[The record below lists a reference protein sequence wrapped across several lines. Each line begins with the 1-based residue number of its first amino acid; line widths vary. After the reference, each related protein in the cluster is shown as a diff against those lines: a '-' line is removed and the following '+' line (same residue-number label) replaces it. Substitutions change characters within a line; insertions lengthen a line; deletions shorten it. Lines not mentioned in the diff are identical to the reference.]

1 MRREAIL
8 ISTKSISVTKVTF
21 DENHVSV
28 SNDSSNQ
35 SVLLHRGSN
44 ESGMALV
51 SVLLIMSLMLILGLA
66 VTFTAVSDGAVTSN
80 FKNLTSGF
88 YAAEAGVSNL
98 HRVLRS
104 DKFVTASLPDPPA
117 VSLGEPTLT
126 RESFVE
132 AAEQMLNTRER
143 FDNDA
148 AYRTK
153 VKIKEFRQPYSASDT
168 NPAHATNRV
177 KFRDPAQPALGQIEP
192 YSVEYEVE
200 SVGEG
205 ISGLNGLVTIVE
217 EGVINFKLLVKGE
230 GGGIRVGSFSEFAL
244 FLNKFNPYAPEGPF
258 IYQGLGP
265 GDRFSGRIH
274 TNERFGFWTPAD
286 GSDAPVFRGY
296 VTQSYQSASYYR
308 HGAGVPPPPTDS
320 ASDVV
325 GGVLVAPQFLAGF
338 DRGVAPIPPAAN
350 AFDQARA
357 VIDGGFT
364 LSAGPPTDGELRATL
379 RPANDM
385 NAALPKS
392 DDPDSTT
399 PSLKPGVYV
408 PTDGEGFTGS
418 GLYIM
423 GDVDQMQLIA
433 DPNGNRQT
441 VKITQGKQVTTM
453 VIDMDAG
460 TTTIDTGTSTKTL
473 RGLPLDRSLGRH
485 DNRSAASLYVNGD
498 INSIQGPGRTGNG
511 GSAPAVDSNFAL
523 TITAGGHLSNN
534 SRKPVEGGNITITGD
549 ITYETPVA
557 NAAGEPINQDAANVL
572 GMFAS
577 GGNINIPS
585 DGKAPDNLV
594 VHASIAAF
602 ELKGADGNPVLGA
615 TGTPY
620 GGRIRS
626 DVLNYR
632 GMPNRGH
639 FTLVGGAQSSNYD
652 NLGVYDGA
660 FHGYMY
666 KGVWDSRYDNNLSP
680 PFYPGYAVD
689 AGGPTGTPSVTAQTN
704 HPLVVSHKRI
714 YYGAAQADEL
724 QNQ

>member
-1 MRREAIL
+1 MRRGATINDATEQNVMQI
-8 ISTKSISVTKVTF
+8 TFQKSRSPVPNSLAA
-21 DENHVSV
+21 ESAR
-28 SNDSSNQ
+28 
-35 SVLLHRGSN
+35 RGST

-51 SVLLIMSLMLILGLA
+51 AVLLIMSLMLILGLA

-98 HRVLRS
+98 HRILRS
-104 DKFVTASLPDPPA
+104 EKFVTASLPDPP
-117 VSLGEPTLT
+117 VVTTGQPTLT
-126 RESFVE
+126 SESFVA

-153 VKIKEFRQPYSASDT
+153 IKIKEFRAPFAANDT
-168 NPAHATNRV
+168 NPAHAGNRV
-177 KFRDPAQPALGQIEP
+177 RFRDPAQPALGQIEP

-217 EGVINFKLLVKGE
+217 EGVINFKLLVKGD

-244 FLNKFNPYAPEGPF
+244 FLDTFDPYNPEGPF

-296 VTQSYQSASYYR
+296 VTQSYQTASYYR
-308 HGAGVPPPPTDS
+308 HGGGAPPAPVDS
-320 ASDVV
+320 TSDVV

-338 DRGVAPIPPAAN
+338 DRGVPPIPPPTS

-357 VIDGGFT
+357 VIDGGFE
-364 LSAGPPTDGELRATL
+364 LSSGPPTDGELRATL
-379 RPANDM
+379 R
-385 NAALPKS
+385 AATDINTPLSKS
-392 DDPDSTT
+392 DNPDSTT

-423 GDVDQMQLIA
+423 GSVDQMQLVA

-441 VKITQGKQVTTM
+441 IRITQGRQVTTV

-460 TTTIDTGTSTKTL
+460 TTTIDTGTGTRTL
-473 RGLPLDRSLGRH
+473 RGLPLDRSLGRQ
-485 DNRSAASLYVNGD
+485 DNRSAASVYVYGD
-498 INSIQGPGRTGNG
+498 INSIHGPGREGNG
-511 GSAPAVDSNFAL
+511 GSMPAIDSNFAL
-523 TITAGGHLSNN
+523 TVTAGGSLSGNA
-534 SRKPVEGGNITITGD
+534 RKPVEGGNITITGD
-549 ITYETPVA
+549 ITYETPVV
-557 NAAGEPINQDAANVL
+557 NAAGEAINQDAANVL

-577 GGNINIPS
+577 GGNIIIPS
-585 DGKAPDNLV
+585 DGRAPDNLT

-602 ELKGADGNPVLGA
+602 ELKGPDGVPVLGP
-615 TGTPY
+615 TGTPH
-620 GGRIRS
+620 GGRIKS
-626 DVLNYR
+626 DVLNYQ
-632 GMPNRGH
+632 GMPNRGY

-666 KGVWDSRYDNNLSP
+666 KGVWDGRYDNNMSP

-689 AGGPTGTPSVTAQTN
+689 TGGPTGEPSVTAQTN
-704 HPLVVSHKRI
+704 HPLVISHKRI
-714 YYGAAQADEL
+714 YYGAARSDEL
-724 QNQ
+724 QNR

>member
-1 MRREAIL
+1 MRRGTNL
-8 ISTKSISVTKVTF
+8 IRTKSVSVTKTTF
-21 DENHVSV
+21 DGIHS
-28 SNDSSNQ
+28 SALKDSSDQSMPTHIASNQ
-35 SVLLHRGSN
+35 
-44 ESGMALV
+44 SGMALV

-104 DKFVTASLPDPPA
+104 DKFVTASLPDPPVVA
-117 VSLGEPTLT
+117 LGEPTLN
-126 RESFVE
+126 RESFVA

-143 FDNDA
+143 FDNDS
-148 AYRTK
+148 AYKTK
-153 VKIKEFRQPYSASDT
+153 IKIKEFRPPYPAGDS
-168 NPAHATNRV
+168 NPAHAANRV

-244 FLNKFNPYAPEGPF
+244 FLDTFNPYDAYPF

-274 TNERFGFWTPAD
+274 TNQRFGFWTPAD

-296 VTQSYQSASYYR
+296 VTQSYQTASYYR
-308 HGAGVPPPPTDS
+308 HGGGTPPAPVDS

-325 GGVLVAPQFLAGF
+325 GGVLIAPQFLAGF
-338 DRGVAPIPPAAN
+338 DRGVPPIPPATS

-379 RPANDM
+379 RSASDM
-385 NAALPKS
+385 NTALPKS
-392 DDPDSTT
+392 EDPGSTT
-399 PSLKPGVYV
+399 PSLKPVVYV

-441 VKITQGKQVTTM
+441 IKITQGKQVTTM

-460 TTTIDTGTSTKTL
+460 TTTIDTGSGTKTL

-511 GSAPAVDSNFAL
+511 GSAPAVDTNFAL
-523 TITAGGHLSNN
+523 TITAGGRLSGN
-534 SRKPVEGGNITITGD
+534 SKEPVDGGNITITGD

-557 NAAGEPINQDAANVL
+557 NAAGEAINQDAANVL

-577 GGNINIPS
+577 GGNIIIPS

-602 ELKGADGNPVLGA
+602 ELKGSDGTPVLGA
-615 TGTPY
+615 SGKPY
-620 GGRIRS
+620 GGRIKS
-626 DVLNYR
+626 DVLDYR
-632 GMPNRGH
+632 SMPNRGH

-666 KGVWDSRYDNNLSP
+666 KGVWDARYDNNLSP

-689 AGGPTGTPSVTAQTN
+689 TGGPTGTPSVTAQTN
-704 HPLVVSHKRI
+704 HPLVVSHKRV

-724 QNQ
+724 QNH

>member
-1 MRREAIL
+1 MMTITLKKMCDVNSA
-8 ISTKSISVTKVTF
+8 S
-21 DENHVSV
+21 
-28 SNDSSNQ
+28 Q
-35 SVLLHRGSN
+35 SVQATRSRRGSN

-51 SVLLIMSLMLILGLA
+51 TVLLIMSLMLILGLA
-66 VTFTAVSDGAVTSN
+66 VTFTAVSDGAVTAN

-98 HRVLRS
+98 HRILRS
-104 DKFVTASLPDPPA
+104 EKFVTASLPDPPVVTA
-117 VSLGEPTLT
+117 GEPTIT
-126 RESFVE
+126 AESFVT

-143 FDNDA
+143 FQNDA

-153 VKIKEFRQPYSASDT
+153 IKIKEFRVPYSVTDT
-168 NPAHATNRV
+168 NPAHAGNRV
-177 KFRDPAQPALGQIEP
+177 KFRDPAQPGLGQIEP

-205 ISGLNGLVTIVE
+205 ISGLNGMVTIIE
-217 EGVINFKLLVKGE
+217 EGVINFKLLVKGD

-244 FLNKFNPYAPEGPF
+244 FLDKFDPYNPEGPF

-296 VTQSYQSASYYR
+296 VTQSYQTASYYR
-308 HGAGVPPPPTDS
+308 HGGGAPPAPVDS

-338 DRGVAPIPPAAN
+338 ERGVAPIPPANN

-357 VIDGGFT
+357 VIDGGFD

-379 RPANDM
+379 RAATDINS
-385 NAALPKS
+385 ALPKS
-392 DDPDSTT
+392 DNPDSTT

-423 GDVDQMQLIA
+423 GDVDQMELVA

-441 VKITQGKQVTTM
+441 VRITQGKQVTTV
-453 VIDMDAG
+453 VIDMDSG
-460 TTTIDTGTSTKTL
+460 TTTIDSGSGGVRTL

-485 DNRSAASLYVNGD
+485 DNRSAASLYIYGD
-498 INSIQGPGRTGNG
+498 INSIQGPGRSGNG
-511 GSAPAVDSNFAL
+511 GSMPAIDSNFAL
-523 TITAGGHLSNN
+523 TITAGGHLSGNA
-534 SRKPVEGGNITITGD
+534 REPVEGGSITITGD

-557 NAAGEPINQDAANVL
+557 NAAGEAINQDAANVL

-577 GGNINIPS
+577 GGNIIIPS
-585 DGKAPDNLV
+585 DGRAPDNLT

-602 ELKGADGNPVLGA
+602 ELKGSDGNPVLGA

-626 DVLNYR
+626 DVLNYQS
-632 GMPNRGH
+632 MPNRGH

-660 FHGYMY
+660 FTATCTKASGIRVTTTICHL
-666 KGVWDSRYDNNLSP
+666 LSIP
-680 PFYPGYAVD
+680 DTLSILA
-689 AGGPTGTPSVTAQTN
+689 A
-704 HPLVVSHKRI
+704 PLECLR
-714 YYGAAQADEL
+714 
-724 QNQ
+724 